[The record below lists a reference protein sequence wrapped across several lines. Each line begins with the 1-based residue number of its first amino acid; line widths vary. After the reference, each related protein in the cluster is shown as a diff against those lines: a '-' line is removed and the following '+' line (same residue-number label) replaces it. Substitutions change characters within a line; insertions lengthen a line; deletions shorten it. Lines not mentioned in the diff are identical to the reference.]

1 MFENISLNSKKRE
14 EHTIESK
21 NNHYNDIVPFKLV
34 YIFPSTVIQNGLVSE
49 AHEPITCG

>member
-1 MFENISLNSKKRE
+1 MFQKYFNDFQKNE
-14 EHTIESK
+14 EHTIGSK